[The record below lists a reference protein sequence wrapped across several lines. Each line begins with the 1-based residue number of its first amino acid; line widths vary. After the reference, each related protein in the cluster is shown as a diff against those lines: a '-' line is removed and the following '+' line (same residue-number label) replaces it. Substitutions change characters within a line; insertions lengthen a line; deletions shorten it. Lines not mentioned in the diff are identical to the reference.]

1 MISWYKRWWGW
12 SSANCYCCMLA
23 LFVSSALLSL
33 TVEPCVLRTGIRTI
47 WRTECDKKMAALDI
61 LHRPLLRSDC
71 WVAKTDLIGLVHI
84 TDRRLMQ
91 CVSLCL
97 CLCLCL
103 FVFCASDILKPGNLT
118 FRNTF
123 LLLKPQSQSY
133 LLHKASCIAY
143 EIYVMYRLFFCDNL
157 SL

>member
-1 MISWYKRWWGW
+1 
-12 SSANCYCCMLA
+12 MLA

-84 TDRRLMQ
+84 TDKRLMQ
-91 CVSLCL
+91 CVSLCFTPQIFSSFDFQKYFPTFEAAEL
-97 CLCLCL
+97 EL
-103 FVFCASDILKPGNLT
+103 FA
-118 FRNTF
+118 
-123 LLLKPQSQSY
+123 
-133 LLHKASCIAY
+133 A
-143 EIYVMYRLFFCDNL
+143 
-157 SL
+157 